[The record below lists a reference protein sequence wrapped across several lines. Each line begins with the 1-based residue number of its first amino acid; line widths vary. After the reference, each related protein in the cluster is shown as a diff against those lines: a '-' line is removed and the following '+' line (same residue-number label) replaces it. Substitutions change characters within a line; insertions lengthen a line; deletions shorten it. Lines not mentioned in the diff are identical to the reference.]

1 MFKIQIKRMETL
13 EITYQNI
20 YLKEKHKAKHTS
32 RSKMTGKRF

>member
-32 RSKMTGKRF
+32 RPKMTGKRF